1 MTLTMVAAGALLAG
15 CSGEAEPAAPPP
27 SEEALT
33 TSDTAPT
40 TDAAPT
46 TEEPPDD
53 VVETTAPPDVVETTE
68 AGGPPELPEV
78 ATEDSEAGAAA
89 FAEHYI
95 KVINYTSKKP
105 EVGLLEKL
113 RQASCGTCQN
123 FEATVAESVASG
135 EVSRKDIFEITD
147 TVSLYR
153 VADSE
158 ANVRVSTR
166 QIEQDIYAPSG
177 EVVDHLG
184 EAKGILAF
192 SLSYDESWTVNDL
205 RIEVQ

>member
-68 AGGPPELPEV
+68 AGGPPEMPEV
-78 ATEDSEAGAAA
+78 ATEDSEAGAKA
-89 FAEHYI
+89 FASYYLDTF
-95 KVINYTSKKP
+95 NYSTSTP
-105 EVGLLEKL
+105 ASGLLEEL
-113 RQASCGTCQN
+113 SDNSCETCNAFLGIIAEYTSENQRTDGPILTYSSPTGTITGDHAVLFVDAVQTVPARLDADGN
-123 FEATVAESVASG
+123 VVKEAGESETFKMVIRLKPTDSSWL
-135 EVSRKDIFEITD
+135 VTEIQ
-147 TVSLYR
+147 VG
-153 VADSE
+153 
-158 ANVRVSTR
+158 
-166 QIEQDIYAPSG
+166 Q
-177 EVVDHLG
+177 
-184 EAKGILAF
+184 
-192 SLSYDESWTVNDL
+192 
-205 RIEVQ
+205 